1 MIFCGSWK
9 WLALRTCHG
18 QHQGFRG
25 LNFGGNCCYRY
36 WPSWVVVIL
45 MFASPWY
52 LLACNIL
59 NVWLF
64 PLTYCVF
71 FGILLHNLAVVLE
84 VVSLAFYCVGSL
96 VCCLPFT
103 FGVSTNP
110 MDTISQKLGRNLTG
124 LKSLLKN
131 KAFRYEVIA

>member
-1 MIFCGSWK
+1 MAGLKDLSWTTPRISRPEFWRELLLQILAFLDVIFC
-9 WLALRTCHG
+9 L
-18 QHQGFRG
+18 
-25 LNFGGNCCYRY
+25 
-36 WPSWVVVIL
+36 
-45 MFASPWY
+45 ASPCY

-59 NVWLF
+59 SVWLF

-71 FGILLHNLAVVLE
+71 VCILLHNLAVVLE

-124 LKSLLKN
+124 LNSLSKN
-131 KAFRYEVIA
+131 KAFRYRVIA